1 MNRSPETEPT
11 SLSGAVARWAAT
23 RPTAIA
29 LRCGGT
35 TLTWSELDDAM
46 TRFGSVLH
54 DRGVRVG
61 DRVVLLGENS
71 LEWVVAFLGCQRA
84 QVIVVPMNTRLA
96 QSQVAAQ
103 VAKVDA
109 KLVLHDPGF
118 GGADLVALTGTPCLE
133 LTALLHEI
141 DKTSL
146 ESVVANDHL
155 QGSAVPALI
164 SFTSGTTGT
173 PKGAVISSAAMTE
186 LAHAFSNY
194 FETGP
199 GDITLIVVPIFH
211 NTGFADQ
218 LAHMVA
224 SGATTNLLRR
234 YRTTDAA
241 AELIAHPAT
250 FLAAV
255 PSMLRML
262 MLHDQADAIFGGVR
276 AIMYGGSAMPEV
288 WVQELHRRW
297 PHLKLVHAY
306 GLSEFT
312 SVCTFLPSH
321 LAATK
326 AESVG
331 LPLPGVELRI
341 VDESGEDVA
350 PGDLGEVWVSGPTR
364 MLCYW
369 DEPGLT
375 SEKMTG
381 QWLHTGDVGRIDND
395 GLLWLHGRAD
405 DVINRGGEKI
415 MPTFVESYIARHET
429 VAAACAFGYPDDI
442 LQHRV
447 AAAVETRAGAA
458 FDERELVGFL
468 RTCLPDYAIPDR
480 WVVYDAIPLNA
491 SGKFDRRALR
501 ADFDAALDSKSIE
514 HEQTPNGIAGAERES
529 AK

>member
-1 MNRSPETEPT
+1 MNRSLETERA
-11 SLSGAVARWAAT
+11 SLSVAVAHWADT
-23 RPTAIA
+23 QPTAIA
-29 LRCGGT
+29 LRCGAT
-35 TLTWSELDDAM
+35 TLTWSELDDAV
-46 TRFGSVLH
+46 TRFGAVLN
-54 DRGVRVG
+54 DRGVRMG

-71 LEWVVAFLGCQRA
+71 LEWVIAFLGCQRA
-84 QVIVVPMNTRLA
+84 HVIVVPMNTRLA
-96 QSQVAAQ
+96 PSQIVAQ
-103 VAKVDA
+103 VAKVSA
-109 KLVLHDPGF
+109 KLVLHDAGL
-118 GGADLVALTGTPCLE
+118 GGTDLGTLTGTPCVE
-133 LTALLHEI
+133 LTSLRHEI
-141 DKTSL
+141 GNERLDL
-146 ESVVANDHL
+146 VAAVGHPE
-155 QGSAVPALI
+155 GSDVPALI
-164 SFTSGTTGT
+164 SFTSGTTGI
-173 PKGAVISSAAMTE
+173 PKGAVISSTAMAE
-186 LAHAFSNY
+186 LAHAFSNH

-199 GDITLIVVPIFH
+199 ADSTLIVVPIFH

-224 SGATTNLLRR
+224 SGGTTSLLRR
-234 YRTTDAA
+234 YRTGDAA
-241 AELIAHPAT
+241 AELMARPAT

-262 MLHDQADAIFGGVR
+262 MLHDEADAIFSGVR
-276 AIMYGGSAMPEV
+276 AIMYGGSAMPEA
-288 WVQELHRRW
+288 WVQELQRRW

-331 LPLPGVELRI
+331 LPLPGVQLRI
-341 VDESGEDVA
+341 VDESGHDVA

-364 MLCYW
+364 MLGYW

-381 QWLHTGDVGRIDND
+381 QWLRTGDVGRIDGD

-415 MPTFVESYIARHET
+415 MPTFVESHIARHET
-429 VAAACAFGYPDDI
+429 IAAACAFGYPDHI

-480 WVVYDAIPLNA
+480 WVVYDALPLNA
-491 SGKFDRRALR
+491 SGKFDRRTLR
-501 ADFDAALDSKSIE
+501 ADFEAALQPKSIE
-514 HEQTPNGIAGAERES
+514 HEQEP

>member
-1 MNRSPETEPT
+1 MNCFVETEPV
-11 SLSGAVARWAAT
+11 SLSGAVTHWAAT
-23 RPTAIA
+23 QPRSIA

-35 TLTWSELDDAM
+35 TLTWSELDAAL
-46 TRFGSVLH
+46 TRFGAVLH
-54 DRGVRVG
+54 DRGVHVG

-71 LEWVVAFLGCQRA
+71 LEWVVAFLGCHRA

-109 KLVLHDPGF
+109 TLVLHDPGF
-118 GGADLVALTGTPCLE
+118 GGTDLVELTGTPWLE
-133 LTALLHEI
+133 LTVLLAEI
-141 DKTSL
+141 DNSRL
-146 ESVVANDHL
+146 ESVVVKHHSEDAD
-155 QGSAVPALI
+155 VPALI

-199 GDITLIVVPIFH
+199 DDSTLIMVPIFH

-224 SGATTNLLRR
+224 SGGTTSLLRR
-234 YRTTDAA
+234 YRTADAA

-262 MLHDQADAIFGGVR
+262 MLHHDADVIFAGVR
-276 AIMYGGSAMPEV
+276 VIMYGGSAMPEA
-288 WVQELHRRW
+288 WVQELQRRW
-297 PHLKLVHAY
+297 PHLRLVHAY

-312 SVCTFLPSH
+312 SVCTFLPSD

-331 LPLPGVELRI
+331 LPLPGVALRI
-341 VDESGEDVA
+341 VDDSGDDVA
-350 PGDLGEVWVSGPTR
+350 PGGLGEVWLSGPTR
-364 MLCYW
+364 MLGYW
-369 DEPGLT
+369 DEPGLS

-381 QWLHTGDVGRIDND
+381 QWLRTGDVGRIDDD

-415 MPTFVESYIARHET
+415 MPTFVESHIARHET
-429 VAAACAFGYPDDI
+429 IAAACAFGYADDI
-442 LQHRV
+442 LQQRI
-447 AAAVETRAGAA
+447 AAAIETRAGAA
-458 FDERELVGFL
+458 FDEQELVGFL

-480 WVVYDAIPLNA
+480 WIVYDALPVNA

-501 ADFDAALDSKSIE
+501 EHLDAVLHRNSID
-514 HEQTPNGIAGAERES
+514 HEQEPAT
-529 AK
+529 

>member
-1 MNRSPETEPT
+1 MNCSLDTQPAT
-11 SLSGAVARWAAT
+11 LSGAVAHWAAT
-23 RPTAIA
+23 RPHATA
-29 LRCGGT
+29 LRCGEG

-46 TRFGSVLH
+46 TRFGAMLH
-54 DRGVRVG
+54 DRSVRVG

-84 QVIVVPMNTRLA
+84 QAIVVPMNTRLA

-109 KLVLHDPGF
+109 ALVLHDKGF
-118 GGADLVALTGTPCLE
+118 GTPDLDAPCLE
-133 LTALLHEI
+133 LTALLPEI
-141 DKTSL
+141 VMAEPAVSESL
-146 ESVVANDHL
+146 SENTD
-155 QGSAVPALI
+155 VPALI

-173 PKGAVISSAAMTE
+173 PKGAVIGSAALSE

-199 GDITLIVVPIFH
+199 DDSTLIVVPIFH

-224 SGATTNLLRR
+224 SGGTTSLLRR
-234 YRTTDAA
+234 YRTPDAV
-241 AELIAHPAT
+241 AELTAHPAT

-262 MLHDQADAIFGGVR
+262 MLHDEADMVFAGVR
-276 AIMYGGSAMPEV
+276 AIMYGGSAMPEA

-306 GLSEFT
+306 GLTEFT
-312 SVCTFLPSH
+312 SVCTFLPSD

-331 LPLPGVELRI
+331 RPLPGVGLRI
-341 VDESGEDVA
+341 VDGDDVE
-350 PGDLGEVWVSGPTR
+350 PGALGEVWLSGPTR
-364 MLCYW
+364 MLGYW

-375 SEKMTG
+375 ADKMAG
-381 QWLHTGDVGRIDND
+381 LWLRTGDVGRIDDD

-415 MPTFVESYIARHET
+415 MPTFVESHLARHESI
-429 VAAACAFGYPDDI
+429 AAACAFGYADDI
-442 LQHRV
+442 LQQRV
-447 AAAVETRAGAA
+447 AAAVEIRAGAV
-458 FDERELVGFL
+458 FDEQELVGFL
-468 RTCLPDYAIPDR
+468 RNCLPDYAIPDR
-480 WVVYDAIPLNA
+480 WIVYDALPLNA

-501 ADFDAALDSKSIE
+501 ADFDRNL
-514 HEQTPNGIAGAERES
+514 
-529 AK
+529 